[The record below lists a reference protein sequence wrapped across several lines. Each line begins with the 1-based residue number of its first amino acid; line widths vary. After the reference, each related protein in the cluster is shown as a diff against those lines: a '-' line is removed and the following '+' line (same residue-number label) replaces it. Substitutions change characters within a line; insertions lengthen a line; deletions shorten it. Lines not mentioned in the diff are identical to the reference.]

1 MSSPTSVFELV
12 RGLSSSLDSERR
24 AALFEIDELL
34 TQWSDSRRTGNP
46 ALLQDDAA
54 RDAILTSL
62 VALIDR
68 DPEHPTAATA
78 IWVLGKLFDPSLE
91 PYLAQLA
98 TRFLSDPRLSWHL
111 RQTAIALDNL
121 DRIPELRTL
130 EDQDDIAALTRI
142 VRDYLRAPR

>member
-1 MSSPTSVFELV
+1 MYQLSYSDTTFPVSRSTGSTGVTSRGVAGNRQWPSLAFTYASSHAPTVTPIAGVGAWRPNTNGTVLA
-12 RGLSSSLDSERR
+12 D
-24 AALFEIDELL
+24 I
-34 TQWSDSRRTGNP
+34 
-46 ALLQDDAA
+46 
-54 RDAILTSL
+54 
-62 VALIDR
+62 
-68 DPEHPTAATA
+68 
-78 IWVLGKLFDPSLE
+78 VLGKLFDPSLE

-130 EDQDDIAALTRI
+130 EDQDDTAALTRI